1 MKKLLFCFGIVAFF
15 IAVSA
20 AESLSEKGDA
30 ILRDV
35 DKKLSPGSYESLR
48 KLINE
53 EPDGK
58 KKEFVMWT
66 AKKGTDKMVTTFL
79 SPASEVGRSTLR
91 VGENMWLYVPNVG
104 KPVRITSL
112 QSVVGGVFNNADIM
126 QLEYH
131 VEYHCSTLVEEK
143 DSWVLTLKAKNRSV
157 AYDKLVM
164 KVDRK
169 SGFPLEIQCRTASD
183 MLIKTLR
190 FSEPR
195 KFEGGVFWPSVVETE
210 SPLYKGYK
218 SVMIYANLK
227 VRAFKDEVFT
237 IHYMAKIKD
246 LRN

>member
-1 MKKLLFCFGIVAFF
+1 MKNFFLVFGIFVFF
-15 IAVSA
+15 MGISA
-20 AESLSEKGDA
+20 AQSISEKGDA
-30 ILRDV
+30 ILRKV
-35 DKKLSPGSYESLR
+35 DKKLSPVSYESLR

-126 QLEYH
+126 QLEYS
-131 VEYHCSTLVEEK
+131 VEYQCSTLTEEAGI
-143 DSWVLTLKAKNRSV
+143 SILTLKARNKSV
-157 AYDKLVM
+157 AYDKLIM

-169 SGFPLEIQCRTASD
+169 TSFPVEIECRTASD

-190 FSEPR
+190 FSQPK
-195 KFEGGVFWPSVVETE
+195 KFEGGVFRPSVMETE

-227 VRAFKDEVFT
+227 AREFKDEVFT
-237 IHYMAKIKD
+237 INYMAKIKD
-246 LRN
+246 LRK